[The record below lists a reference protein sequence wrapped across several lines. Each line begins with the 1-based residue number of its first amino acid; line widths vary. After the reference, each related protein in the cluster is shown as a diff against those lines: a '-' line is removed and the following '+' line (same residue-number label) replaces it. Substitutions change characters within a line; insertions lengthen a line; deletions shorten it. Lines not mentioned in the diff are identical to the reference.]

1 MPSKSKSKSP
11 YKFSYTDAIQGK
23 ELYNY
28 FGNRVLESRASSGRV
43 VAVKVKP
50 TEGFA
55 RSEAD
60 MMHYASQQPGILAP
74 QVLGCYDVDP
84 EITVTVSDLVEGDS
98 LDNVWH
104 TMTKEEQKSIKEQL
118 KEQLRLFRQCTQP
131 YIGRINRQET
141 KNFYDRI
148 HFHFMGPF
156 ESEEEFD
163 SWGLERVKSPIA
175 KKIWARLLP
184 GMRGTGEQKFVLT
197 HGDLAARNI
206 MVKDGKITGIVDW
219 EYSGVFPEYMEY
231 ALATVIHDCH
241 EDWWKPHLKEILEP
255 CGFKRARFTAAIK
268 WRGW

>member
-1 MPSKSKSKSP
+1 MSFQFPLQPSQN
-11 YKFSYTDAIQGK
+11 AIQGK

-28 FGNRVLESRASSGRV
+28 FGNRVLESRASAGRV

-60 MMHYASQQPGILAP
+60 MMHYASQKPGILAP
-74 QVLGCYDVDP
+74 QG
-84 EITVTVSDLVEGDS
+84 ES

-104 TMTKEEQKSIKEQL
+104 TMTKAERKSIKEQL

-141 KNFYDRI
+141 RNFYDRI
-148 HFHFMGPF
+148 HFHFMGPLRPKR
-156 ESEEEFD
+156 S
-163 SWGLERVKSPIA
+163 L
-175 KKIWARLLP
+175 KIWARLLP
-184 GMRGTGEQKFVLT
+184 GMRGTGEQTFVLT

-206 MVKDGKITGIVDW
+206 MVKDGKIAGIVDW
-219 EYSGVFPEYMEY
+219 EYSGLFPEYMEY
-231 ALATVIHDCH
+231 AMATVIHDCK

-255 CGFKRARFTAAIK
+255 CGYKRAKFTAAIK